1 MAEEEID
8 LNPKSTATSV
18 VRKRPRAVLTVPD
31 DGPLHITVF
40 SIVLKAGT
48 ESFTKSRFSREI
60 TIHDAKSRITD
71 PTSSTPT
78 ILSGELHG
86 LVVQFFGE
94 LAAETLARI
103 YSGDGEVT
111 EHSLIGDGH
120 ADCKVNK

>member
-8 LNPKSTATSV
+8 LNPKSTTTSV

-31 DGPLHITVF
+31 DGPLHITVH

-48 ESFTKSRFSREI
+48 VFFTKSRFSREI
-60 TIHDAKSRITD
+60 SIHDAMSSITD

-86 LVVQFFGE
+86 LVVKFFSE
-94 LAAETLARI
+94 LAAETVAKFYR
-103 YSGDGEVT
+103 GDGEVT